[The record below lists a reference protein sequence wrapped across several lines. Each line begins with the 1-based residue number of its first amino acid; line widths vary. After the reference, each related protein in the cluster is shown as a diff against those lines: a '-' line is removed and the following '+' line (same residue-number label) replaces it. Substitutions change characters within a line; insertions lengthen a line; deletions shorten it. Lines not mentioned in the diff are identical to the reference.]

1 MVSTVRNFIL
11 LSHRAATQRQSN
23 AVAFRVPA
31 TRFSQGP
38 LPGPSALSRTYML
51 TTSVGSLAQPF
62 LLVRRYIDLATRIA
76 ALNATSN
83 RALASGAQ
91 HAATSQT
98 GAAARASNA
107 KAQAIPTKIAV
118 ERSANTKRDMDSSRK
133 I

>member
-1 MVSTVRNFIL
+1 ML
-11 LSHRAATQRQSN
+11 LPIARLH
-23 AVAFRVPA
+23 
-31 TRFSQGP
+31 
-38 LPGPSALSRTYML
+38 
-51 TTSVGSLAQPF
+51 
-62 LLVRRYIDLATRIA
+62 LVLM
-76 ALNATSN
+76 
-83 RALASGAQ
+83 